1 MKFASWLIGISCAV
15 GIVTADSKAFSQPS
29 NSKPANQAAQR
40 SESQWSTIGLYCF
53 GCHNEEVRAG
63 NLLLD
68 QLGAESVPEHPEIF
82 EKVVR
87 KLRGRQMPPP
97 GMEQPSQQEVDAL
110 IAWLEST
117 LDKTGKEHLAGRVP
131 VQRLNRTEYANAVK
145 DLLAVEID
153 PNKYLPA
160 DIAVEGFSNIAAAL
174 TVSPAFLEQ
183 YVNVARVVSRM
194 AVGKP
199 LPDLAK
205 ASFPPPAV
213 GDQDGYVDGMPLGTR
228 GGTRFEYTF
237 PADGEYRLTI
247 SDLDFGLY
255 PRGVENETTVVV
267 LIDRKEAF
275 RQKVGGDADREFVDR
290 GGGAPAGA
298 KLMERFAN
306 IPMQVTAGV
315 HEVVVTFIERS
326 RVATDDLVAGGV
338 QYSGFGFKGYLRLPR
353 VIGSIQLVGPY
364 AATGPT
370 RTPSREKLF
379 ICKPEVP
386 ERERA
391 CAQRITTDLAGRA
404 FRRPVTKDDVVG
416 LMAFYD
422 AGREGPG
429 GFNAGIEQ
437 MVTAVLVSP
446 DFLYRGIARSQKDV
460 KFYALSDLELA
471 SRLSFFLW
479 KRSPDDELLKLANNG
494 ELRRPGVLDAQVR
507 RMLAAPQAETL
518 VTDFAL
524 RWLDLLEVDKFE
536 WDRQIFPEFNA
547 ELRQDVS
554 TEIDLFLRSVLLE
567 DKNVEELLTADYTFL
582 NERLAKH
589 YGITTVH
596 GTQFRRVHLE
606 DENRYGLLGKG
617 AVLLHTSYGNRTSPV
632 VRGAW
637 VLDKLR
643 GTPPAPP
650 PPNVV
655 TDLSTPPGAQP
666 KTMRAMLEQHRANPT
681 CNMCHGVIEP
691 HGLPLEHFT
700 VTGQWRDVDWQANA
714 PIDAK
719 VTMPD
724 GKEIEAPADLRR
736 ALLSRP
742 GQFAQ
747 ALTQKLMMYA
757 LGREIEPRDMPQVRA
772 ITRAA
777 AKNDYR
783 FSSLVAGIVSSDAFR
798 MQAQEE

>member
-1 MKFASWLIGISCAV
+1 MKLARWLIGISCAV
-15 GIVTADSKAFSQPS
+15 GIVAADSRVFSQPA
-29 NSKPANQAAQR
+29 KQVAQQP
-40 SESQWSTIGLYCF
+40 EQQWSVIQTYCF
-53 GCHNEEVRAG
+53 GCHNPGVRAG

-68 QLGAESVPEHPEIF
+68 ELGAESVREHPEIF
-82 EKVVR
+82 EKAVR

-97 GMEQPSQQEVDAL
+97 GNLQPSQKEIDAL
-110 IAWLEST
+110 IGWLEST
-117 LDKTGKEHLAGRVP
+117 LDESSKAHLAGRVP

-153 PNKYLPA
+153 PNQYLPA
-160 DIAVEGFSNIAAAL
+160 DIAVEGFTNVAAAL

-183 YVNVARVVSRM
+183 YVNAARIVSRM

-199 LPDLAK
+199 AAEVVK
-205 ASFPPPAV
+205 ASFPPPAT

-228 GGTRFEYTF
+228 GGTKFEYIF
-237 PADGEYRLTI
+237 PADGEYRVTI

-255 PRGVENETTVVV
+255 PRGVENETNVVV
-267 LIDRKEAF
+267 LIDRKEVF
-275 RQKVGGDADREFVDR
+275 RKKVGGEADRAFVDR

-306 IPMQVTAGV
+306 IPVQVTAGV
-315 HEVVVTFIERS
+315 HEVVVTFVERS
-326 RVATDDLVAGGV
+326 RVATDDLIAGGS
-338 QYSGFGFKGYLRLPR
+338 QYHGFLIKGYLRLPR
-353 VIGSIQLVGPY
+353 LMGSIKLAGPY
-364 AATGPT
+364 AATSPT
-370 RTPSREKLF
+370 RTPSREKLL

-386 ERERA
+386 EQERA

-404 FRRPVTKDDVVG
+404 FRRPITKDDVAG

-422 AGREGPG
+422 AGHEGSG

-446 DFLYRGIARSQKDV
+446 DFLYRGIAQPQKKA

-479 KRSPDDELLKLANNG
+479 KRAPDDELLKLAKKG
-494 ELRRPGVLDAQVR
+494 ELLRPSVLDAQVR

-518 VTDFAL
+518 VTDFAF
-524 RWLDLLEVDKFE
+524 RWLDLLEADKFE
-536 WDRQIFPEFNA
+536 WDKQIFPEFSSD
-547 ELRQDVS
+547 LRQYVA
-554 TEIDLFLRSVLLE
+554 TEIDLFLRSILLE
-567 DKNVEELLTADYTFL
+567 DKNVEQLLTADYTFL
-582 NERLAKH
+582 NERLARH
-589 YGITTVH
+589 YGIKTVP
-596 GTQFRRVHLE
+596 GAQFRRVHLE

-666 KTMRAMLEQHRANPT
+666 KTMRAMLEQHRAKQT

-691 HGLPLEHFT
+691 HGLPLERFT
-700 VTGQWRDVDWQANA
+700 VTGQWRDVDWQADA
-714 PIDAK
+714 PIDSK
-719 VTMPD
+719 VSMPD
-724 GKEIEAPADLRR
+724 GTEIGGPADLRR
-736 ALLSRP
+736 VLLSRP
-742 GQFAQ
+742 GQFVQ
-747 ALTQKLMMYA
+747 ALTEKLMMYA
-757 LGREIEPRDMPQVRA
+757 LGREIAPHDMPQVRA
-772 ITRAA
+772 IVRAA

-783 FSSLVAGIVSSDAFR
+783 FSSLVAGIVSRAAFR
-798 MQAQEE
+798 PQARKE

>member
-1 MKFASWLIGISCAV
+1 MKFAGWVIGISCAV
-15 GIVTADSKAFSQPS
+15 GIVSVDSKVFSQP
-29 NSKPANQAAQR
+29 ATQVAQR
-40 SESQWSTIGLYCF
+40 PESQWSTIQTYCF
-53 GCHNEEVRAG
+53 GCHNEGVRAG
-63 NLLLD
+63 NLFLD
-68 QLGAESVPEHPEIF
+68 QLDADSVPRHPEIF
-82 EKVVR
+82 EKAVR

-97 GMEQPSQQEVDAL
+97 GTPQPSQQEVDAL
-110 IAWLEST
+110 VGWLEST
-117 LDKTGKEHLAGRVP
+117 LDESSKAHLAGHVP
-131 VQRLNRTEYANAVK
+131 VQRLNRTEYANAAK

-153 PNKYLPA
+153 PKQYLPA
-160 DIAVEGFSNIAAAL
+160 EIEVEGFSNIAAAL

-199 LPDLAK
+199 VPEVVK
-205 ASFPPPAV
+205 ASFPPPAT

-237 PADGEYRLTI
+237 PADGEYSVTI
-247 SDLDFGLY
+247 TDLDFGLY
-255 PRGVENETTVVV
+255 PRGTENETTVVV
-267 LIDRKEAF
+267 LIDRKEVF
-275 RQKVGGDADREFVDR
+275 REKVGGDADRKFVDR

-298 KLMERFAN
+298 KLMQRFAN
-306 IPMQVTAGV
+306 IPVQVTAGV

-326 RVATDDLVAGGV
+326 RVATDDLIAGGS
-338 QYSGFGFKGYLRLPR
+338 QYYGFAFKGYLRLPR
-353 VIGSIQLVGPY
+353 VIGSIQVVGPH
-364 AATGPT
+364 AATSPT

-379 ICKPEVP
+379 GCKPEVP
-386 ERERA
+386 EQERA
-391 CAQRITTDLAGRA
+391 CAERITADLAGRA
-404 FRRPVTKDDVVG
+404 FRRPVTKKDIDG

-422 AGREGPG
+422 AGREGSG

-446 DFLYRGIARSQKDV
+446 DFLYRGIARPQDRKDA
-460 KFYALSDLELA
+460 KFHALSDLELA

-479 KRSPDDELLKLANNG
+479 KRAPDDELLKLAKNG

-524 RWLDLLEVDKFE
+524 RWLDLLEVSKFDWDK
-536 WDRQIFPEFNA
+536 QIFPEFNA
-547 ELRQDVS
+547 ELRQDVT
-554 TEIDLFLRSVLLE
+554 TEINLFLRSILLE

-582 NERLAKH
+582 NERLARH

-596 GTQFRRVHLE
+596 GAQFRRVHLE

-617 AVLLHTSYGNRTSPV
+617 AVLLQTSYGNRTSPV

-655 TDLSTPPGAQP
+655 TDLTTPPGAQP
-666 KTMRAMLEQHRANPT
+666 KTMRAMLEQHRADPT

-691 HGLPLEHFT
+691 HGLPLERFT
-700 VTGQWRDVDWQANA
+700 VTGQWRDVDWQADA
-714 PIDAK
+714 PIDSK
-719 VTMPD
+719 VAMPD
-724 GKEIEAPADLRR
+724 GTEVASPAELRR
-736 ALLSRP
+736 VLLSRR
-742 GQFAQ
+742 GQFVQ
-747 ALTQKLMMYA
+747 ALTTKLMMYA
-757 LGREIEPRDMPQVRA
+757 LGREIEPHDMPQVRA
-772 ITRAA
+772 IVRDA

-798 MQAQEE
+798 MQALED